1 LRDEQQNDRRCGIV
15 QMPFEEAA
23 RLAGPIYWELLV
35 LSWRLLTAKIVSLEG
50 IACVTRRVVWL
61 RMQK

>member
-1 LRDEQQNDRRCGIV
+1 
-15 QMPFEEAA
+15 MPFEEAA